1 MNKYILSILI
11 ILSLILC
18 GCTNTEESNVSPVA
32 QFSFET
38 SLDDTNNK
46 HSLIPYGEM
55 SFNVSGISGNSISLD
70 GGYLMLGNSA
80 DLKLKNKFTYS
91 VWININDFI
100 SYNPIL
106 FGNESSSGDIAG
118 GPLSIYFNEN
128 YTALQCDLT
137 FVTNDNKYKS
147 HSFIAQS
154 VTALENLKQ
163 QWTHIVV
170 SLNNDVL
177 KMYIDGKK
185 VYDQS
190 LPEDFGSYKEIATNS
205 KPYTFG
211 RSLYR
216 NFDASLDEMKIYDV
230 ALSEDKIKS
239 IYNTKISSYTNLLTL
254 KKENTE
260 IRINKEAHNLPAPIV
275 ADSIS
280 GDLLIPL
287 KAFCDAMGASLNW
300 DGSDGIGRLDI
311 SFNNHNASFWILN
324 SNASFDGKHTKIEPY
339 PQTINDIAYVPL
351 VAFVES
357 IGGIIKYNSQDGSY
371 NIYY

>member
-1 MNKYILSILI
+1 MNKYILTVFIL
-11 ILSLILC
+11 LSLILC
-18 GCTNTEESNVSPVA
+18 GCNNTQDDDAVPVA

-38 SLDDTNNK
+38 SLEDTTGNY
-46 HSLIPYGEM
+46 SLMPYGEM
-55 SFNVSGISGNSISLD
+55 SFNVGGISGNSLSLN
-70 GGYLMLGNSA
+70 GGYLKLNNE
-80 DLKLKNKFTYS
+80 LKLKNKFTFS
-91 VWININDFI
+91 TWINIKDFT

-118 GPLSIYFNEN
+118 GPLSIYFNDS
-128 YTALQCDLT
+128 YTTLQCDLT
-137 FVTNDNKYKS
+137 FATTNNQYKS
-147 HSFIAQS
+147 HSFIAQN
-154 VTALENLKQ
+154 VTTFETLKK

-170 SLNNDVL
+170 SLDNDVV

-185 VYDQS
+185 VYDQA
-190 LPEDFGSYKEIATNS
+190 LPEDFGSYKEIANNS
-205 KPYTFG
+205 KPFTLG
-211 RSLYR
+211 RSIYR
-216 NFDASLDEMKIYDV
+216 NFDASLDETKIYDK

-239 IYNTKISSYTNLLTL
+239 IYNSKISSYKNLLTL
-254 KKENTE
+254 NKDGTE
-260 IRINKEAHNLPAPIV
+260 ININKNSSQLTAPVIT
-275 ADSIS
+275 DSLT

-287 KAFCDAMGASLNW
+287 KSICDNIGASLNW